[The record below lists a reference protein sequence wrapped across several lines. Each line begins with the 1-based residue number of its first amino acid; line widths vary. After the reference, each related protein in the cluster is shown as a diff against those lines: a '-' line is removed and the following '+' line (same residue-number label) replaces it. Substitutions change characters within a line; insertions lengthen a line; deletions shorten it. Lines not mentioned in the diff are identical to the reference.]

1 MRNDFYGVIPQA
13 VLGSDVD
20 RVVEELAITGYS
32 MIADVVPTDE
42 LAVLRG
48 KLDRVYQAQ
57 RAETSAAGFEL
68 ADIQEDNQV
77 RAPLCY
83 DEHFLELAHHPRVIE
98 VVRRVLGNY
107 FLIHLQIG
115 IINAPGLENRQ
126 AVWHRDLLYQDFV
139 ISKPLAV
146 SVMICID
153 DFRAETGGTHVVPHT
168 HKVEQ
173 MPSRE
178 YIDRHAVAIEA
189 RAGSIFV
196 MDSMVLHKAGF
207 NASPGIR
214 RGLNTIYASGLL
226 KQQIS
231 FQAQLD
237 GKHRD
242 DPFLNM
248 LLGYD
253 AEPSKSVLEWRKRR
267 HRKLAGPAPR

>member
-13 VLGSDVD
+13 VLASDVE
-20 RVVEELAITGYS
+20 RCLEELAIVGYTV
-32 MIADVVPTDE
+32 IDDVVPADE
-42 LAVLRG
+42 LAAVRT
-48 KLDRVYQAQ
+48 KLDRVYRTQQ
-57 RAETSAAGFEL
+57 AETSASGFEL
-68 ADIQEDNQV
+68 ADIQEENQV

-83 DEHFLELAHHPRVIE
+83 DDHFLELARHPRVIE

-115 IINAPGLENRQ
+115 IINVPSTENRQ

-139 ISKPLAV
+139 ISRPLAV
-146 SVMICID
+146 SAMVCID
-153 DFRAETGGTHVVPHT
+153 DFRVETGGTQVVPHT
-168 HKVEQ
+168 HKIEQ

-178 YIDRHAVAIEA
+178 FIDKHAVSIEA
-189 RAGSIFV
+189 RAGSVFL
-196 MDSMVLHKAGF
+196 MDSMMVHKAGF
-207 NASPGIR
+207 NASPNIR

-231 FQAQLD
+231 FQSQLD
-237 GKHRD
+237 GKHRE

-267 HRKLAGPAPR
+267 HRKLNP